1 MSDSSS
7 PDFEVVSQ
15 IIAMLKPLAL
25 DAQKHILTTVCTWL
39 RLPIGAVQ
47 PSAQMGFQPPQVGN
61 LPPTSTMDFSP
72 REEISPKHFLLE
84 KDPKTDTEK
93 IACLAY
99 YLTHY
104 RDTPHFKTMDLS
116 LLNTEAAQRKLSNT
130 AYTSNNA
137 VRDGFFTQAPGKG
150 RRQLSALGERYVE
163 ALPDRE
169 ASKVI
174 LARLNPKRA
183 KAITRR
189 PHSNGT
195 MSKESHEPENSSP
208 SDI

>member
-7 PDFEVVSQ
+7 PDFEIVSQ
-15 IIAMLKPLAL
+15 IIEMLKPLDP
-25 DAQKHILTTVCTWL
+25 DARKHVLTTVCTWL
-39 RLPIGAVQ
+39 KLPIGAV
-47 PSAQMGFQPPQVGN
+47 PISAQADAQSPQMSS
-61 LPPTSTMDFSP
+61 LTPKSAMDFSP
-72 REEISPKHFLLE
+72 REEMSPKHFLLE

-99 YLTHY
+99 YLTYY
-104 RDTPHFKTMDLS
+104 REKPHFKTIDLS

-150 RRQLSALGERYVE
+150 LKQLSALGERFVE

-169 ASKVI
+169 AAKVI
-174 LARLNPKRA
+174 VARLKPKRT
-183 KAITRR
+183 KASSRR
-189 PHSNGT
+189 ENPST
-195 MSKESHEPENSSP
+195 TTSKGIE
-208 SDI
+208 